1 MTEVTFGGAA
11 VRLCG
16 ALPNVGEAAPDFQLA
31 NGALADVSLADFAGK
46 RKILS
51 VNPSLDTGTCAASAR
66 EFNRRAA
73 ALEDVVI
80 LNISMD
86 LPFAAKRFCE
96 AEGLANV
103 IALSA
108 FRAPAFAADY
118 GVGIMDGPLRGLL
131 ARAVLVL
138 DGDNVVGYAQLVGE
152 IKTEPD
158 YDAALAAV
166 GAA

>member
-1 MTEVTFGGAA
+1 MTPVTFGGDA
-11 VRLCG
+11 VRLSG
-16 ALPNVGEAAPDFQLA
+16 TLPEVGETAPDFRLA
-31 NGALADVSLADFAGK
+31 NAALADVSLADFAGK

-73 ALEDVVI
+73 ALPNAVV

-86 LPFAAKRFCE
+86 LPFAAKRFCD
-96 AEGLANV
+96 AEGLADV

-108 FRAPAFAADY
+108 FRAPQFAADY
-118 GVGIMDGPLRGLL
+118 GVGIADGPLRGLL

-138 DGDNVVGYAQLVGE
+138 DEANVVRHAQLVGE
-152 IKTEPD
+152 IKAEPD
-158 YDAALAAV
+158 YDAALAAA
-166 GAA
+166 GAG